1 MRFDCNA
8 RGEWLVDP
16 SELADKLGIS
26 LPRLLEE
33 QRLGL
38 VRTRVEGGRQSDAG
52 RSRITV
58 QSREAVWQGVFCPN
72 GTLISERSDN
82 D

>member
-1 MRFDCNA
+1 MRFDCNV

-16 SELADKLGIS
+16 GELADKL
-26 LPRLLEE
+26 RLSPARLMEE

-38 VRTRVEGGRQSDAG
+38 VRTRVENGRESDAG
-52 RSRITV
+52 CSRVTV
-58 QSREAVWQGVFCPN
+58 QSRGAVWQGVFDPK
-72 GTLISERSDN
+72 GALISERSDS

>member
-1 MRFDCNA
+1 MRFDCNV

-16 SELADKLGIS
+16 DELAAKLNIS
-26 LPRLLEE
+26 PTCLMEE

-38 VRTRVEGGRQSDAG
+38 VRTRVESGRESDAG
-52 RSRITV
+52 YSRVTV
-58 QSREAVWQGVFCPN
+58 QSRESIWQGVFDPK
-72 GTLISERSDN
+72 GALISERSGN